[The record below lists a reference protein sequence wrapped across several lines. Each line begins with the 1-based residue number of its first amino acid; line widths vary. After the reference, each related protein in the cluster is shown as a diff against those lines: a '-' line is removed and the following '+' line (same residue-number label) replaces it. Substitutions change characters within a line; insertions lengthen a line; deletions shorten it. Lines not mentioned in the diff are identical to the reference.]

1 VVPAVRSPPSPLGGP
16 ARGASTAIG
25 PSGAAE
31 PWVSVDDVAA
41 HLGVRKDSIY
51 RWIEHRA
58 LPAKK
63 IGKLWKLKLSEV
75 DDWVRTRGADDEPS
89 KAGPTAVP
97 PPSRP
102 PVEHH
107 GDDGPLVLVI
117 DDEDLVRETVCEFL
131 TDEGYG
137 VSLACDGAEALTLL
151 RSGAVRPALIILDLK
166 MPNLDGWRFRE
177 EQAADPALAAIPVI
191 VVTAAPSASVSGAA
205 AILRKPLRLPLLG
218 KAIARLLE
226 RRTEAAR

>member
-1 VVPAVRSPPSPLGGP
+1 M
-16 ARGASTAIG
+16 AIG
-25 PSGAAE
+25 PSEKAE
-31 PWVSVDDVAA
+31 PWVSVDDVAG

-89 KAGPTAVP
+89 KAGPIVMQPKAP
-97 PPSRP
+97 LG
-102 PVEHH
+102 HH
-107 GDDGPLVLVI
+107 GGDGPVILVI
-117 DDEDLVRETVCEFL
+117 DDEELVRETVCEFL

-151 RSGAVRPALIILDLK
+151 QSGAVRPALIILDLK

-177 EQAADPALAAIPVI
+177 EQAGDPALGSIPVI

-226 RRTEAAR
+226 RRAEAGR